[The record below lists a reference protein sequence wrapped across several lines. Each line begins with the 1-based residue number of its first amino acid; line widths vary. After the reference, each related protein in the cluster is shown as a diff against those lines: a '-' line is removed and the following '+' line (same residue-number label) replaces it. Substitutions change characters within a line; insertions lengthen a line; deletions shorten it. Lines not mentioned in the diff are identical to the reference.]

1 MNNTQIIEQAAVESG
16 FFTKEEVEQLSSEGK
31 PIPFYT
37 QTTWKKK
44 GYIPK
49 EGINGYK
56 AILWKKK
63 PSARVDTGTVE
74 DNLSGSFYKVQC
86 HLFHS
91 SQVMEA
97 DDSKS
102 GEH

>member
-37 QTTWKKK
+37 QTTWRKKDYVPREGIK
-44 GYIPK
+44 GYRTH
-49 EGINGYK
+49 
-56 AILWKKK
+56 LWKKR
-63 PSARVDTGTVE
+63 PSATGATGTE
-74 DNLSGSFYKVQC
+74 GESLSGSFYKVQC

-97 DDSKS
+97 DDSNR
-102 GEH
+102 GEN